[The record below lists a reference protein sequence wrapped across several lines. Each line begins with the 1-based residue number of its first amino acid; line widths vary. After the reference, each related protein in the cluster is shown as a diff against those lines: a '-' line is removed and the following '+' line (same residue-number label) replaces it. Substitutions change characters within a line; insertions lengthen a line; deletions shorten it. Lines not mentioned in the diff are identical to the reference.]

1 MVSPRPSNTANQT
14 ALFPLNMSMAPNT
27 LDQAEPAY
35 ESKLSHLYPIS
46 IIAIIKLKEQLLW
59 ARHRSQA
66 LYTLHLILTKLYG
79 TDTFIM
85 LILKIRKRSPTIG
98 VGWGQ
103 HSCLGDL
110 VQNSIT
116 TPSRG
121 WQTMASEPAAC
132 FVNKKLFPPGWENHR
147 TFTYSHI
154 AEICLGR
161 DK

>member
-1 MVSPRPSNTANQT
+1 MRGSSARGTKDLDQLLWSPPVPPTQLIRQQ
-14 ALFPLNMSMAPNT
+14 ALFPLNMNMAPNT

-59 ARHRSQA
+59 ARHRSHA

-98 VGWGQ
+98 VGWGWGVGTTFLPRWSSSKLRNYSIKGLANYGQ
-103 HSCLGDL
+103 WTSCLFC
-110 VQNSIT
+110 
-116 TPSRG
+116 
-121 WQTMASEPAAC
+121 E
-132 FVNKKLFPPGWENHR
+132 
-147 TFTYSHI
+147 
-154 AEICLGR
+154 
-161 DK
+161 